1 MRNAEHGGLG
11 TRLVM
16 MKPVQRR
23 PISGSSSK
31 GGALTSKPPS
41 MLLPGG
47 SPLSAQKGAL
57 DRINRQNIS
66 SPAEPGSPSG
76 SSPSSPYLRF
86 PKQNSSNATNEVRGS
101 TGNRTGAEPSG
112 LSRHESPA
120 RDPAAQSEFTR
131 PEVEEMLMVIRP
143 ASSGGAS
150 ESTGQGPPGAL
161 AVLDGNAAEN
171 VEIPTSNDAND
182 YTGNIDD
189 VLGEL
194 SRLETQA
201 NIQAADLPA
210 AHAKRSVGKAAGD
223 SSDLELELQRSK
235 EKLAMAQSILRKLYR
250 KNVQLEKEIQ
260 ILSCQKSTGGD
271 MPLYGGGATSSPIMT
286 ALQERD
292 RTIADLQKLVAALR
306 VELEKL
312 RRGATAKGA
321 DPSGGMMDVLQRMQ
335 AETTA
340 SITGYKKI
348 RNDYNRLL
356 TRRVE
361 AMSMSRGPSKEA
373 KDLLVSMKERLTR
386 EMAEREQESALF
398 NAKLYETEQ
407 KSADGYVEKRLLEH
421 KVAKL
426 EKELQER
433 DTLDAQI
440 ETCVCSLFEKMTE
453 LEKTNQSLMARL
465 SASTP
470 SSSIDGAQE
479 TPSTVPSL

>member
-235 EKLAMAQSILRKLYR
+235 EKLAMAQSILRK
-250 KNVQLEKEIQ
+250 
-260 ILSCQKSTGGD
+260 KSTGGD